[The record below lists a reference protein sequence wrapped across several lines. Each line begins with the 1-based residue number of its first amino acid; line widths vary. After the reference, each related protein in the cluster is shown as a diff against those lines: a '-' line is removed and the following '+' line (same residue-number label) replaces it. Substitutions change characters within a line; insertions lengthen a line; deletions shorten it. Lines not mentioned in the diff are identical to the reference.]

1 LGGGL
6 GLLLAIWGVDALMA
20 ISPED
25 IPRLAETSLDLRVTG
40 FALLISLLTAA
51 LFGLAPALR
60 AVKFD
65 LHTTLK
71 EGGRSGAANSRSRLR
86 RSLVVVETALAVVL
100 LVAAGLLIRSV
111 RELQRAD
118 MGFRPDHLL
127 TMRLTPPSSA
137 YPDNQRIT
145 ALYERLLARAGA
157 LPGVVSAAVTDPL
170 PLNRGGKTTVVE
182 IEGRQFDMKRVTH
195 HSTDFH
201 TVSVGYFQTMGMQL
215 LRGRQFTSADQE
227 GATPVAIIN
236 ETFARNHWP
245 GEDPVGKRFR
255 FLNTIPERA
264 KTRYLTIVGVV
275 ADAKNRA
282 LADAAWQEAFIPLAQ
297 HAETYGGGDRGLLQ
311 AFNLAVKTTA
321 DPLSL
326 GIAAQRE
333 ARDIEPGFIIT
344 QVRTM
349 DDALAAAITQPR
361 FNMILFG
368 GFALLALG
376 LGAVG
381 IYGVIAYTVAQRTH
395 EIGVRMALG
404 AQSRDVLKLVVTEGM
419 GLAASGVGIG
429 MLASFALTR
438 LMKSLLFGV
447 SATDPLTFGSIAL
460 LLTGV
465 ALLACYIP
473 ARRAAKVDPMI
484 ALRCE

>member
-1 LGGGL
+1 
-6 GLLLAIWGVDALMA
+6 
-20 ISPED
+20 
-25 IPRLAETSLDLRVTG
+25 VTG

-71 EGGRSGAANSRSRLR
+71 EGGRSGAANTRSRLR
-86 RSLVVVETALAVVL
+86 RSLVVLETALAVVL
-100 LVAAGLLIRSV
+100 LVAAGLLIRSI
-111 RELQRAD
+111 RELQKAD
-118 MGFRPDHLL
+118 LGFRSDHLL
-127 TMRLTPPSSA
+127 TMRLTPPGSA
-137 YPDNQRIT
+137 YPDNQRVT
-145 ALYERLLARAGA
+145 PLYERLLARAGA

-170 PLNRGGKTTVVE
+170 PLNRGGNTTAIE
-182 IEGRQFDMKRVTH
+182 IEGRKLDMNRVTH
-195 HSTDFH
+195 HSADFR
-201 TVSVGYFQTMGMQL
+201 TVSVGYFQTIGMRL
-215 LRGRQFTSADQE
+215 LRGRLFTGADQE
-227 GATPVAIIN
+227 GATPVAVIN

-245 GEDPVGKRFR
+245 GEDPLGKRFR
-255 FLNTIPERA
+255 YLDNIPERA

-297 HAETYGGGDRGLLQ
+297 HAVTYGKEGVQRD
-311 AFNLAVKTTA
+311 FNLVMRTMAE
-321 DPLSL
+321 PSSL
-326 GIAAQRE
+326 ATAAQRA
-333 ARDIEPGFIIT
+333 ARDVERDFIIT

-349 DDALAAAITQPR
+349 DDLLAVSVTQPR

-381 IYGVIAYTVAQRTH
+381 IYGVISYTVAQRTR

-404 AQSRDVLKLVVTEGM
+404 AQSRDVLKLVVAEGM
-419 GLAASGVGIG
+419 ALAASGVGIG
-429 MLASFALTR
+429 LLASFALTR
-438 LMKSLLFGV
+438 LMKTLLFGV
-447 SATDPLTFGSIAL
+447 SAADPLTFGSIAL

-465 ALLACYIP
+465 ALLACFIP